1 MRLAGTGASRPSP
14 LNGAAATQRRRE
26 ATMLRIF
33 AGHDPL
39 QPVST
44 TVLVHSIISRASK
57 PVCVTPLSLKTLPIK
72 RRGLTEFTYS
82 RFLVPYLCDYQ
93 GWSLFLDTDM
103 LVLEDIAKL
112 FELADDRH
120 TIQLVKNKLRLDLI
134 LFNNAKCRE
143 LRPAVI
149 DDMSR
154 DPFGLWW
161 ASSVGAL
168 PEEWNHCVG
177 CDDPRNDAK
186 LVHFTQGVPFFLDTE
201 GTEYVDEWR
210 SELEASVHA
219 ESWESLMANSV
230 HAKQAATFREVTDV
244 RARLAVA

>member
-1 MRLAGTGASRPSP
+1 MRLAWTGASRPTP
-14 LNGAAATQRRRE
+14 PNGAAATQHRTQAR
-26 ATMLRIF
+26 MLRIF
-33 AGHDPL
+33 VGHDPL
-39 QPVST
+39 QPAST

-82 RFLVPYLCDYQ
+82 RFLTPYLCDYQ
-93 GWSLFLDTDM
+93 GWSLFLNAHM

-112 FELADDRH
+112 FELADGKH

-177 CDDPRNDAK
+177 YDDPRSDAK
-186 LVHFTQGVPFFLDTE
+186 LVHFTRGVPFFPETE
-201 GTEYVDEWR
+201 DIEYVDEWR
-210 SELEASVHA
+210 SELEASVHRTRVA
-219 ESWESLMANSV
+219 VWEQMVGAGENF
-230 HAKQAATFREVTDV
+230 AQDRI
-244 RARLAVA
+244 

>member
-1 MRLAGTGASRPSP
+1 MHCFGGLHMRLACTGASRPSP
-14 LNGAAATQRRRE
+14 LNRATATQRRRE

-33 AGHDPL
+33 VGHDPL

-72 RRGLTEFTYS
+72 RRALTEFTYS

-120 TIQLVKNKLRLDLI
+120 TD
-134 LFNNAKCRE
+134 
-143 LRPAVI
+143 PA
-149 DDMSR
+149 
-154 DPFGLWW
+154 GQKQ
-161 ASSVGAL
+161 AEAG
-168 PEEWNHCVG
+168 
-177 CDDPRNDAK
+177 
-186 LVHFTQGVPFFLDTE
+186 LDTIQQRQVQRIKA
-201 GTEYVDEWR
+201 GSNRQHVAR
-210 SELEASVHA
+210 PVRIVVGELGRR
-219 ESWESLMANSV
+219 
-230 HAKQAATFREVTDV
+230 AA
-244 RARLAVA
+244 

>member
-1 MRLAGTGASRPSP
+1 MRLAYTGASRPSS
-14 LNGAAATQRRRE
+14 LNGVAARQRRTE
-26 ATMLRIF
+26 ARMLRIF
-33 AGHDPL
+33 VGHDPL

-57 PVCVTPLSLKTLPIK
+57 PVCVAPLSLKTLPIK
-72 RRGLTEFTYS
+72 RRGLTEVTYL
-82 RFLVPYLCDYQ
+82 RFLAPYLCDYQ

-161 ASSVGAL
+161 ASSGGAL

>member
-1 MRLAGTGASRPSP
+1 MRLAGTGASGPSP

-33 AGHDPL
+33 VGHDPL

-154 DPFGLWW
+154 DAFGLWW

-230 HAKQAATFREVTDV
+230 HAKYV

>member
-1 MRLAGTGASRPSP
+1 MRLACTGASRPSP
-14 LNGAAATQRRRE
+14 LNGVAATQRRRE

-33 AGHDPL
+33 VGHDPL
-39 QPVST
+39 QSVST

-177 CDDPRNDAK
+177 SDDPRNDAK

-219 ESWESLMANSV
+219 ESWELLMATSV
-230 HAKQAATFREVTDV
+230 HAKYV
-244 RARLAVA
+244 RARSAVA

>member
-1 MRLAGTGASRPSP
+1 
-14 LNGAAATQRRRE
+14 
-26 ATMLRIF
+26 MLRIF
-33 AGHDPL
+33 VGHDPL

-177 CDDPRNDAK
+177 CDDPRNDAM

-219 ESWESLMANSV
+219 ESWESLMATSV
-230 HAKQAATFREVTDV
+230 HAKYV
-244 RARLAVA
+244 RARSAVA

>member
-1 MRLAGTGASRPSP
+1 MRLAWTGASRPTP
-14 LNGAAATQRRRE
+14 PNGAAATQHRTQAR
-26 ATMLRIF
+26 MLRIF
-33 AGHDPL
+33 VGHDPL
-39 QPVST
+39 QPAST

-82 RFLVPYLCDYQ
+82 RFLTPYLCDYQ
-93 GWSLFLDTDM
+93 GWSLFLNAHM

-112 FELADDRH
+112 FELADGKH
-120 TIQLVKNKLRLDLI
+120 TIQLVKNKLRLEWCSLI

-177 CDDPRNDAK
+177 YDDPRSDAK
-186 LVHFTQGVPFFLDTE
+186 LVHFTRGVPFFPETE
-201 GTEYVDEWR
+201 DIEYVDEWR
-210 SELEASVHA
+210 SELEASVHRTRVA
-219 ESWESLMANSV
+219 VWEQMVGAGENF
-230 HAKQAATFREVTDV
+230 AQDRI
-244 RARLAVA
+244 

>member
-1 MRLAGTGASRPSP
+1 LHCFGGLHMRLAGTGASGPSP

-33 AGHDPL
+33 VGHDPL

-230 HAKQAATFREVTDV
+230 HAKYV

>member
-1 MRLAGTGASRPSP
+1 MRLACTGASRPSP

-33 AGHDPL
+33 VGHDPL

-230 HAKQAATFREVTDV
+230 HAKYV